1 LQKQRKGVILS
12 SMVEETTTNEKVKLS
27 EGFKHKWTEA
37 LRSGKYKEGSGAMYN
52 PEDKSYDA
60 VGVAY
65 RVAGIDDKDI
75 AWRAIPSGK
84 HYRFLPRPL
93 YQNYDFIKKISDF
106 SDKGLSFK
114 WIASYIDRNL

>member
-1 LQKQRKGVILS
+1 MQKNKKGGILS
-12 SMVEETTTNEKVKLS
+12 SMVKETTTNEKVKLS
-27 EGFKHKWTEA
+27 EGFKRKWTEA
-37 LRSGKYKEGSGAMYN
+37 LRSGKYKEGAGLMYN

-65 RVAGIDDKDI
+65 KVSGVDNKNISK
-75 AWRAIPSGK
+75 RAFPSGK
-84 HYRFLPRPL
+84 HYPFLPLPL
-93 YQNYDFIKKISDF
+93 YQNSDFIAKIADF

>member
-1 LQKQRKGVILS
+1 
-12 SMVEETTTNEKVKLS
+12 MVKETTNEKVKLS
-27 EGFKHKWTEA
+27 EGFKRKWTEA

-52 PEDKSYDA
+52 SEDKSYDA

-93 YQNYDFIKKISDF
+93 YQNYEFIEKISDF